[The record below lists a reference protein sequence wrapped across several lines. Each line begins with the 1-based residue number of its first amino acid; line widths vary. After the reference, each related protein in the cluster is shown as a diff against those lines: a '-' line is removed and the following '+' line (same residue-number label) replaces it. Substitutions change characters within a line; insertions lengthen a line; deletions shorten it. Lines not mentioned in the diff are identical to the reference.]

1 MTAHLVTYHACIR
14 YLERVLGLPVDE
26 WLVGTGHLSEFDR
39 ALLCCERAGLPVDAV
54 KQSVLCKPVL
64 YACMAGF
71 VNCVVRCDNLAYVIR
86 EGRVATILT
95 DRMRDKRIGL
105 LDKVKTTDRSSM
117 RREILKH
124 QRRLKGKNKS
134 RDRRLAE
141 VD

>member
-1 MTAHLVTYHACIR
+1 MLERVTYHACVR

-26 WLVGTGHLSEFDR
+26 WLIGHDHLNEFDK
-39 ALLCCERAGLPVDAV
+39 AHLCCERAGLPVDAV
-54 KQSVLCKPVL
+54 KQSVLCTPVL
-64 YACMAGF
+64 HACLAGF
-71 VNCVVRCDNLAYVIR
+71 KNCVVRCDNLAYVIR

-117 RREILKH
+117 RREILKTN
-124 QRRLKGKNKS
+124 RRLRGKNKS